1 MKDFS
6 LDKAIN
12 QMLGE
17 SRWGQRYMAISIEND
32 WEAIMGSTIAKYT
45 KLSLQQKKLIVSTDV
60 APLTNELSLNK
71 KGIIEKINAFYK
83 KEIVTEVV
91 IN

>member
-32 WEAIMGSTIAKYT
+32 WETIMGSTIAKYT
-45 KLSLQQKKLIVSTDV
+45 KLRIQQKKLFVSTDV
-60 APLTNELSLNK
+60 APLKNELSLNK

-83 KEIVTEVV
+83 KEIITEVV